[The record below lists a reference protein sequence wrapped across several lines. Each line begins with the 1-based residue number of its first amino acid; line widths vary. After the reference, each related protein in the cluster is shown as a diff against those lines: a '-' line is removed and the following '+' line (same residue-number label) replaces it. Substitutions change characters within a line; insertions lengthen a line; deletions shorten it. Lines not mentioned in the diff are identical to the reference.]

1 MEQEMNL
8 IQADL
13 IAALKARDPARIAGL
28 YADDAVFV
36 TPGRAPVIGRKAV
49 AEIMVEDL
57 KDPGFSLELTERT
70 SRMAVS
76 GDLAYSRG
84 TFTASFTNPE
94 TGQVQSIGGTFL
106 QVLRKQEDGGW
117 QILEDISSPG
127 PPPGEA

>member
-1 MEQEMNL
+1 MTL

-13 IAALKARDPARIAGL
+13 IAAFKARDPARIAGF
-28 YADDAVFV
+28 YADDAVFF

-57 KDPGFSLELTERT
+57 KDPGFNLELTEQI

-76 GDLAYSRG
+76 GDLAYVRG
-84 TFTASFTNPE
+84 TFIASFTNPQ
-94 TGQVQSIGGTFL
+94 TGQVQSIGGTYL
-106 QVLRKQEDGGW
+106 QVLGKPEGGGW

>member
-1 MEQEMNL
+1 MNL
-8 IQADL
+8 IQSDL
-13 IAALKARDPARIAGL
+13 IAAFRARDSARIADF

-57 KDPGFSLELTERT
+57 KDPGFNLELTEQT

-76 GDLAYSRG
+76 GDLAYIRG
-84 TFTASFTNPE
+84 TFTASFTNPQS
-94 TGQVQSIGGTFL
+94 GQVQSIGGTYL
-106 QVLRKQEDGGW
+106 QVLGKQEGGGW

-127 PPPGEA
+127 PPPSEA

>member
-1 MEQEMNL
+1 MNL
-8 IQADL
+8 IQSDL
-13 IAALKARDPARIAGL
+13 IAAFRARDPARIADF

-57 KDPGFSLELTERT
+57 KDPGFNLELTEQT

-76 GDLAYSRG
+76 GDLAYIRG
-84 TFTASFTNPE
+84 TFTASFTSPQS
-94 TGQVQSIGGTFL
+94 GQVQSIGGTYL
-106 QVLRKQEDGGW
+106 QVLGKQEGGGW

-127 PPPGEA
+127 PPPSEA